1 MSTPADALLR
11 WIDRR
16 RLLLAL
22 LLAASLLL
30 AFNGRWR
37 IGPDASLYVSL
48 GRGIAAGQG
57 YHSAGWRR
65 GNAHFGLPYL
75 LAINFRLFGPQTFW
89 PAVAMIFAMGAAA
102 LACVYGLMRIRLP
115 RPLAL
120 AVTLLTGG
128 CFTFAAH
135 LYELLTDTP
144 GFLGIMAALWA
155 FEALTHGPPAT
166 PGRRAAWLA
175 LLVAGLWLGATMRPV
190 AWALMAA
197 MAAVAVAGALRNP
210 AWRWR
215 ALATVTLIAAA
226 LLLFYLVDPRRGP
239 SAEAH
244 EAWLRKVL
252 LVKPGETLRTIWS
265 HTLGMILGPT
275 TTEAWFAFAPG
286 ALLSHA
292 LAVVLLAAALSA
304 ARHNPLWI
312 LWIAGNIVMLLIYPE
327 PQTRYLLPILPFIAL
342 GFLRIVLALGRL
354 PSRNLATAGM
364 AACLA
369 AWALPNAARL
379 AGLVYRQHAADVAAI
394 DHGRYVPFRQL
405 AENLQ
410 NLLPPDAVVVCDD
423 ALALEAFAPARH
435 FFMPID
441 DVAPQDMTPA
451 ATAALVDAGNLY
463 MVETERKSTPHV
475 LAAMGLTAG
484 PPLLTVPRPAW
495 ELQRFPQRWLHPQP
509 LPDLPPLVLRQVL
522 RPPASTAEAPG

>member
-1 MSTPADALLR
+1 MDTPADALLR

-16 RLLLAL
+16 RLLLAI
-22 LLAASLLL
+22 LLAATLLL

-75 LAINFRLFGPQTFW
+75 LAINFRLFGPETFW
-89 PAVAMIFAMGAAA
+89 PAVASVFAMGAAA
-102 LACVYGLMRIRLP
+102 LGCVYGLMRIRLS
-115 RPLAL
+115 RAQAV

-135 LYELLTDTP
+135 LYELLTDMP

-155 FEALTHGPPAT
+155 FEALTHGPRTTPA
-166 PGRRAAWLA
+166 RRAAWLA
-175 LLVAGLWLGATMRPV
+175 LLVAGLWLGAVMRPV

-197 MAAVAVAGALRNP
+197 MAAVAVAEALRNP

-215 ALATVTLIAAA
+215 ALATVALIAAA

-239 SAEAH
+239 SSEAH

-252 LVKPGETLRTIWS
+252 FVQPRETLRVIFR
-265 HTLGMILGPT
+265 HTLGMIFGPT

-286 ALLSHA
+286 SLLSHV
-292 LAVVLLAAALSA
+292 LAVVLLAAALRA
-304 ARHNPLWI
+304 ARRNPLWI
-312 LWIAGNIVMLLIYPE
+312 LWIAGNLVMLLIYPE

-342 GFLRIVLALGRL
+342 GFLTIVQAVGRL
-354 PSRNLATAGM
+354 PSRTLATAGL

-379 AGLVYRQHAADVAAI
+379 AGLVHRQHAADFVAAI
-394 DHGRYVPFRQL
+394 DHGRYVPFRRL
-405 AENLQ
+405 AEKLPD
-410 NLLPPDAVVVCDD
+410 LLPADTVVVCDD
-423 ALALEAFAPARH
+423 ALALEAFAPARR

-451 ATAALVDAGNLY
+451 ATAALVDAGKLY
-463 MVETERKSTPHV
+463 IVETERRSSQHV
-475 LAAMGLTAG
+475 LAAMNMAAG

-495 ELQRFPQRWLHPQP
+495 ELQRFPERWLRPRP
-509 LPDLPPLVLRQVL
+509 LPDLPPLVLRQVV
-522 RPPASTAEAPG
+522 RAPAPTPEAP